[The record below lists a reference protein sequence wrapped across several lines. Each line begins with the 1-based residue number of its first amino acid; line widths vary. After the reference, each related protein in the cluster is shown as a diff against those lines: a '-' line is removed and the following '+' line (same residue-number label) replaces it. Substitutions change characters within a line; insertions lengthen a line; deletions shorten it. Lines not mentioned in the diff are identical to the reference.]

1 MNLKYL
7 KYLRCFCGS
16 KQFSILQLQND
27 KLKLI
32 TVINEEKIETG
43 LMVCDNCCR
52 WFPIDE
58 GILNMLPDT
67 LANDNNSSFIKRY
80 NIDLPAN
87 CCKENI
93 QSLNS
98 LTHDEE
104 SIFHKKNEIEAR
116 DEQAG
121 VYHTY
126 GYSRHDDNEKKY
138 FLKFLNPTPMD
149 VILELGCGTG
159 RITEE
164 ISKKGFYRYIV
175 IDFSGRSLQ
184 LLSNRLSDEMRNRIL
199 LMKADVCYLPL
210 KSRITDKLLSAQVYE
225 HIPTSNEQNKF
236 IKEVG
241 RVLCDNGL
249 AALTIYNY
257 NLEKR
262 LKRVWQKKG
271 LHAGKIYYEN
281 FTSRQLR
288 KMFCAFFKIEKL
300 NGINCYLPW
309 TSRLNSKVQQSLE
322 LVLAKSFFNKF
333 LGNIL
338 FIGMRKR

>member
-7 KYLRCFCGS
+7 KYLRCFCS
-16 KQFSILQLQND
+16 SDRFSILQFQNG
-27 KLKLI
+27 KLEHI
-32 TVINEEKIETG
+32 TTINNEKIETG
-43 LMVCDNCCR
+43 LIVCDNCYR

-58 GILNMLPDT
+58 GILNMLPDN
-67 LANDNNSSFIKRY
+67 LAQDNNNAFIKKY
-80 NIDLPAN
+80 SIDLPAN
-87 CCKENI
+87 CNKGKMQE
-93 QSLNS
+93 LNA

-126 GYSRHDDNEKKY
+126 GYKRHDDNEKKH
-138 FLKFLNPTPMD
+138 FLKFLNPTAMD

-164 ISKKGFYRYIV
+164 ISKNGFYRYIV

-184 LLSNRLSDEMRNRIL
+184 LLSKRLSDEMRNRIL
-199 LMKADVCYLPL
+199 LIRADVCCLPL

-225 HIPTSNEQNKF
+225 HIPARNEQDKF
-236 IKEVG
+236 IKEIG
-241 RVLCDNGL
+241 RVLSDDGL

-257 NLEKR
+257 NLGKR
-262 LKRVWQKKG
+262 LNRVWQKRG
-271 LHAGKIYYEN
+271 FHAGKIYYEN
-281 FTSRQLR
+281 FTSRQL
-288 KMFCAFFKIEKL
+288 KGMFCDSFKIEKIQ
-300 NGINCYLPW
+300 GINCYLPW
-309 TSRLNSKVQQSLE
+309 TSRLNSKVQQVLE
-322 LVLAKSFFNKF
+322 LVLSKSFFNKL

-338 FIGMRKR
+338 FLGIRKK